1 MSSTLSLEPTPVAP
15 VETSSPEITLCELRG
30 VIKSITPSKGPRSRE
45 NTFIVTAPKMKKDFT
60 VSCNFFCREGRR
72 PLLRHL

>member
-45 NTFIVTAPKMKKDFT
+45 NTFIV
-60 VSCNFFCREGRR
+60 R
-72 PLLRHL
+72 L